1 VVVCAI
7 SAFVWGVSFLKGS
20 NLFSRKYYLYAVFTK
35 IDNLIPANPLQ
46 INGFKIGQI
55 KSISLIHVDGQNKI
69 LVKFILTEDVE
80 IPKGSV
86 ARAIS
91 ADLLGSKAV
100 EVIFSKSKE
109 YVKSGDTLKAE
120 TEAGFKETF
129 NRTLAPLQMKAESL
143 IGNID
148 SVMTVMSL
156 VLNVRTRDNIERS
169 FESVR
174 KAILSLEKTAYKLD
188 DLMASEKPKLSNILT
203 NLGGITSNLD
213 KSEQKITN
221 ILANFSNVSD
231 SLSKSQLKGAVNNAD
246 KSLKEL
252 NALLA
257 RINEGQGTLGKL
269 AKNDSLYNNLNR
281 SAEDLDKLLRD
292 LRVNPNRYVHISVF
306 GRKNKTKPIE

>member
-1 VVVCAI
+1 
-7 SAFVWGVSFLKGS
+7 
-20 NLFSRKYYLYAVFTK
+20 
-35 IDNLIPANPLQ
+35 
-46 INGFKIGQI
+46 
-55 KSISLIHVDGQNKI
+55 
-69 LVKFILTEDVE
+69 
-80 IPKGSV
+80 
-86 ARAIS
+86 
-91 ADLLGSKAV
+91 
-100 EVIFSKSKE
+100 
-109 YVKSGDTLKAE
+109 
-120 TEAGFKETF
+120 
-129 NRTLAPLQMKAESL
+129 MKAESL